1 MRYVLQKNGDALRDS
16 ITRRPILVVLF
27 VVGVSS
33 TIGCSPTERNH
44 IETVSLGGKPV
55 LTITCQYVG
64 KTPGDPTT
72 YQNSHDYRSIDT
84 DFYRI
89 TMDNLTDVDIVI
101 KRVDYRMRKGPTLGS
116 QTASAESIK
125 RTWGT
130 NIVAAKS
137 SISRANNLVW
147 SKSGRNALLKTY
159 HFEFETASGN
169 TQTFSAEVP
178 LVYNR

>member
-1 MRYVLQKNGDALRDS
+1 MRYVLQIWFALRNS
-16 ITRRPILVVLF
+16 IFRRHIVVVLF
-27 VVGVSS
+27 VVGVTSA
-33 TIGCSPTERNH
+33 IGCSPTERNH

-55 LTITCQYVG
+55 LKITCHYVG
-64 KTPGDPTT
+64 KKPGDPKT
-72 YQNSHDYRSIDT
+72 YQNSHDYRRIDT

-89 TMDNLTDVDIVI
+89 TMDNLTDVDIVLM
-101 KRVDYRMRKGPTLGS
+101 RVDYRMQKGSILGS

-130 NIVAAKS
+130 NIIPARS

-147 SKSGRNALLKTY
+147 SKSSKNALLKTY
-159 HFEFETASGN
+159 YFEFETANGN